1 LDSQGFQMQRLIIAL
16 TSGLIFG
23 AGLVI
28 SEMANPVKVQNF
40 LDPFGH
46 WDPSLAFVMGGAVMV
61 TLGTSRFIMKRKTPI
76 FADQFYISLKTSID
90 RRLIIGASLFG
101 IGWGLSGY
109 CPGPG
114 IINAVINPIE
124 ALVFLPALVIGGWI
138 GQRYSAR
145 GNSTQH

>member
-1 LDSQGFQMQRLIIAL
+1 MQRLIIAL

-138 GQRYSAR
+138 GQRYSVR
-145 GNSTQH
+145 GNSIQH